1 MKTISSYIGFAKAA
15 KNFTAVWFVLAAVSC
30 QDNMLEESPR
40 DIVAENYYN
49 TASEL
54 ETAVN
59 AIYSPLRTGGFIGN
73 YMAPLDAHTDWGFG
87 RGSRAVF
94 NDFQGLNTTWAN
106 SVGAV
111 WGLFYLSIRNAN
123 FVLVNAPKANS
134 ATAEDKARY
143 MAEARFLRAY
153 NYFQLVR
160 CWGAVPIR
168 TEDNMEQKDV
178 PRSSVQ
184 SIYELIVADLRDAE
198 ANLPE
203 DQSLVGRP
211 TKYAAKTMLADVYL
225 HLEMYDEARDL
236 AREVMDSNK
245 FSLVP
250 VEAPDDFAAD
260 IWGPDIITTP
270 EEIFFLKFARQLG
283 QGNFMGWVLNHPSTG
298 LFNFGGAYAHYSDA
312 RIPFYKN
319 WDNNDLR
326 KGLWNRI
333 NFGLGDSTLVSR
345 KFVDQNAASQNDA
358 GMDHPL
364 YRYSEVLL
372 IYAEASARAAGG
384 PTPEAIEALN
394 KVHRRA
400 YGEDPNAPS
409 PFDFNIADYNEDS
422 FVDQVIE
429 ERGYEFIF
437 EGKRWFT
444 LKRTGKAAELI
455 MANRGKQIAEK
466 HYLWPIPLSEM
477 NFNDAINAENQNPG
491 Y

>member
-1 MKTISSYIGFAKAA
+1 MQRFVAVCFLLAFA
-15 KNFTAVWFVLAAVSC
+15 SC
-30 QDNMLEESPR
+30 QDNILDENPR
-40 DIVAENYYN
+40 DVVAENYYN
-49 TASEL
+49 TSSEL

-73 YMAPLDAHTDWGFG
+73 YLAPLDAHTEWGFG

-106 SVGAV
+106 GVGGV
-111 WGLFYLSIRNAN
+111 WDLFYLSIRNAN
-123 FVLVNAPKANS
+123 FVLANAPG
-134 ATAEDKARY
+134 ATLASEEDKARY
-143 MAEARFLRAY
+143 MAEARFLRAFD
-153 NYFQLVR
+153 YFHLVR
-160 CWGAVPIR
+160 NWGGVPLR
-168 TEDNMEQKDV
+168 TEANMQEKDV
-178 PRSSVQ
+178 PRSPVG
-184 SIYELIVADLRDAE
+184 SIYELIVADLKDAE

-203 DQSLVGRP
+203 EQSHIGRP
-211 TKYAAKTMLADVYL
+211 TAYAAKTMLADVYL

-236 AREVMDSNK
+236 AKEVMDSDR

-250 VEAPDDFAAD
+250 VEVPDDFATD
-260 IWGPDIITTP
+260 IWGPDVLTTP

-312 RIPFYKN
+312 RLPFYKN
-319 WDNNDLR
+319 WDDNDLR

-345 KFVDQNAASQNDA
+345 KFSDQSAASQNDS
-358 GMDHPL
+358 GIDQPM

-372 IYAEASARAAGG
+372 IYAEAATRAAGG
-384 PTPEAIEALN
+384 PTPEAVEALN

-400 YGEDPNAPS
+400 YGEDQNSPS
-409 PFDFNIADYNEDS
+409 PFDFNIADYNEES
-422 FVDQVIE
+422 FVDEVIE

-444 LKRTGKAAELI
+444 LKRTNKAAELVL
-455 MANRGKQIAEK
+455 ANRGKQIAEK
-466 HYLWPIPLSEM
+466 HYLWPIPLSELS
-477 NFNDAINAENQNPG
+477 FNDAINPEHQNPG

>member
-1 MKTISSYIGFAKAA
+1 MKTISSSINLTKIAKSLA
-15 KNFTAVWFVLAAVSC
+15 AVWFLLAAVSC
-30 QDNMLEESPR
+30 QDNILEETPR
-40 DIVAENYYN
+40 DIVAENYYK

-59 AIYSPLRTGGFIGN
+59 AVYSPLRTGGFIGS
-73 YMAPLDAHTDWGFG
+73 YIAPLDAHTEWGFG

-106 SVGAV
+106 SVGTV
-111 WGLFYLSIRNAN
+111 WGSFYLSIRNAN
-123 FVLVNAPKANS
+123 FVLANAPG
-134 ATAEDKARY
+134 ATAVSAEDKARFI
-143 MAEARFLRAY
+143 AEARFLRAY

-160 CWGAVPIR
+160 NWGAVPIR
-168 TEDNMEQKDV
+168 TEENMEEKDV
-178 PRSSVQ
+178 PRSSVP
-184 SIYELIVADLRDAE
+184 SVYELIVADLRDAE
-198 ANLPE
+198 ENLPE

-211 TKYAAKTMLADVYL
+211 TKYAAKTMLADAYL

-236 AREVMDSNK
+236 AKEVMDSNK
-245 FSLVP
+245 YSLVP
-250 VEAPDDFAAD
+250 VETPDDFATD
-260 IWGPDIITTP
+260 IWGPDVVTTA

-312 RIPFYKN
+312 TIPFYKN
-319 WDNNDLR
+319 WSNDDLR

-345 KFVDQNAASQNDA
+345 KFVDQSAASQNDA
-358 GMDHPL
+358 GMDHPV

-372 IYAEASARAAGG
+372 IYAEAAARAGGG
-384 PTPEAIEALN
+384 PTPEAVEALN

-400 YGEDPNAPS
+400 YGEDQNSPS
-409 PFDFNIADYNEDS
+409 SFDFNIADYNEDS

-444 LKRTGKAAELI
+444 LKRTNKAAELVLL
-455 MANRGKQIAEK
+455 NRGKQIAEK
-466 HYLWPIPLSEM
+466 HYLWPIPLSEL
-477 NFNDAINAENQNPG
+477 NFNDAINAEDQNPG